1 MMGRMRR
8 ALFVLHLVS
17 IAILL
22 FHYHRYVSGLVSILF
37 FAVVVAAAVV
47 AAVGLERARLRA
59 WASIILVGV
68 AVWLIR
74 EAGIAVLSRI
84 QAAGVAS
91 GGEGL
96 TAAFDR
102 GLIASTPGIV
112 VAFLA
117 TFAVRRRPR
126 LYAWHPA
133 LLAPVVVALFWSQ
146 GRFNVSIF
154 EHPSILAA
162 TVTGFILVAV
172 VLTMLATIRLGGRAA
187 AGGAAGGTAATT
199 AGAAAA
205 GAAARLRRR
214 ELLPLLVVVLP
225 LLLAALMLL
234 LGRYSEAS
242 TAQGGGLIR
251 PTLFRFDFAD
261 YINLE
266 SEISLSRDLVL
277 LYREE
282 ADTAQQRLTLRSGA
296 RLLRRYV
303 LSGYDPRQGFFAE
316 TPPGEERA
324 PHTVGEG
331 PFSLPG
337 RGYDRR
343 SELRQEYY
351 LVNFDPSSLV
361 SVNYPVEVIPFEA
374 WSESS
379 FARIYEVRSQASD
392 ATPEAL
398 SDAAIPGAQAMGAE
412 RHRYYTDY
420 GGNEAIAELAREVTA
435 GVSGDYA
442 RARAIERYFHEEFF
456 YSLRPGVAADG
467 DQLRHF
473 LFESRKGYCS
483 YFAFSMTLMAR
494 SLGLPSRVAVG
505 FFVDPRMSVM
515 DYYAVRA
522 DMAHAWVEIYFEDYG
537 WIEFDPTATTVAPGE
552 EFSLDPN
559 LDMEQISALLE
570 ELMEHRNEL
579 NPAEPSAADSA
590 GSDGGGGLSAAAVYR
605 FILRY
610 WAALLAAAYLLAA
623 TAYRLLPRLRA
634 AGARDFRGRVRL
646 RFGALLRELDAVGL
660 RSGPGETVAEYA
672 GRLAAH
678 HGLEAPGCASLYLR
692 ALFGEA
698 FDERAYHRY
707 IEAEVR
713 LRRGLRA
720 RLPWWRHLLGFL
732 APYLH
737 LGAPAAAEPEAEVE
751 ATVEVGAG
759 AGADGGAR

>member
-1 MMGRMRR
+1 MMGRTRQ
-8 ALFVLHLVS
+8 ALFLLHLVS

-22 FHYHRYVSGLVSILF
+22 LHYHRYVSGLVSILF
-37 FAVVVAAAVV
+37 FAVVVAAAV
-47 AAVGLERARLRA
+47 AAGVGLERARLRA

-74 EAGIAVLSRI
+74 EAGIALLSRI
-84 QAAGVAS
+84 QAARVAS

-162 TVTGFILVAV
+162 TVTGFILVEV
-172 VLTMLATIRLGGRAA
+172 VLTMIATIRLGRPAV
-187 AGGAAGGTAATT
+187 AGGAAATT

-282 ADTAQQRLTLRSGA
+282 AETAQQQLTMRSGS
-296 RLLRRYV
+296 RLLRRFV

-316 TPPGEERA
+316 AAPGEDRA
-324 PHTVGEG
+324 PQTVGEG
-331 PFSLPG
+331 PFSLPR

-343 SELRQEYY
+343 SDLRQEYY

-361 SVNYPVEVIPFEA
+361 SVNYPVEVVPFEA

-379 FARIYEVRSQASD
+379 FARIYEVSSRASD

-398 SDAAIPGAQAMGAE
+398 ADAATPGPRTMGAE

-420 GGNEAIAELAREVTA
+420 GGNEAIADLAREVTA
-435 GVSGDYA
+435 GIPGDYA
-442 RARAIERYFHEEFF
+442 RARAIERYFHDEFF

-552 EFSLDPN
+552 EFSMDPN

-579 NPAEPSAADSA
+579 SPAEPSAADAA
-590 GSDGGGGLSAAAVYR
+590 GPDGGRGLSAAAVYR
-605 FILRY
+605 FIRRY
-610 WAALLAAAYLLAA
+610 WVALLAAAYLFAV

-634 AGARDFRGRVRL
+634 TGARDFRGRVRL
-646 RFGALLRELDAVGL
+646 RFRALLRELDAVGL

-678 HGLEAPGCASLYLR
+678 HGLDARACASLYLR

-698 FDERAYHRY
+698 FADSAYQRY
-707 IEAEVR
+707 IEEEAR
-713 LRRGLRA
+713 LRRGVRTG
-720 RLPWWRHLLGFL
+720 LPWWRHLLGFL

-737 LGAPAAAEPEAEVE
+737 LGAPAAAEPEAEDGAGTEVE
-751 ATVEVGAG
+751 AGTE
-759 AGADGGAR
+759 GGRR